1 MRAYAKGEKRGEGR
15 QGGEDEGG
23 ELLNLGDGERREEG
37 RGRFFSLLQ
46 KLSGGTISMEN
57 GVCPGRH

>member
-1 MRAYAKGEKRGEGR
+1 MKAGREERVGWGVGVGAGEFGR
-15 QGGEDEGG
+15 W
-23 ELLNLGDGERREEG
+23 REEG
-37 RGRFFSLLQ
+37 RGRFFSPLQ

>member
-1 MRAYAKGEKRGEGR
+1 MKAGGGGVGEFGR
-15 QGGEDEGG
+15 
-23 ELLNLGDGERREEG
+23 RREEG
-37 RGRFFSLLQ
+37 RGRFFSPLQ

>member
-1 MRAYAKGEKRGEGR
+1 MGEGR
-15 QGGEDEGG
+15 QRGGGGGGGESV
-23 ELLNLGDGERREEG
+23 NLGDGGRREEG